1 MRLSKRYTIT
11 LLTMCVTTPTA
22 SPPQYQQSLLIFL
35 LQAHGTATRMRHAID
50 LSRMQ
55 VAFLAGVMYTVVGL
69 LRLGWITQYL
79 SQPVIS
85 GFMAGASITIASSQV

>member
-1 MRLSKRYTIT
+1 
-11 LLTMCVTTPTA
+11 
-22 SPPQYQQSLLIFL
+22 
-35 LQAHGTATRMRHAID
+35 
-50 LSRMQ
+50 
-55 VAFLAGVMYTVVGL
+55 MYTVVGL